1 VKVAT
6 LRARDRFYV
15 GMAVALALTAL
26 VGFGPTYFMRPV
38 FRPPTTLTPLMH
50 VHGLLFGAWT
60 LLLVVQTTLVAA
72 GRTDLHRR
80 LGVAS
85 VVLALLMLG
94 AGGLLAMSSARQG
107 LAPGGMDPVTFLAIP
122 LGALAMFAAF
132 VGAAFTWRRS
142 PAVHKRLMLLA
153 TISIITP
160 AIARLWFVHQRPP
173 FALGLTNL
181 FVLVAIAHDWWR
193 DRRVH
198 PIYIGGG
205 LVILLSGPLRIA
217 IGSTSLWH
225 ALMARFL

>member
-1 VKVAT
+1 MTSPRV
-6 LRARDRFYV
+6 RDRFYV

-26 VGFGPTYFMRPV
+26 VGFGPSYFLRPV
-38 FRPPTTLTPLMH
+38 FRPTTTLTPLMH

-60 LLLVVQTTLVAA
+60 LLLVVQTTLVATR
-72 GRTDLHRR
+72 RTDLHRR
-80 LGVAS
+80 LGVAG

-94 AGGLLAMSSARQG
+94 AGALLAMSSARQG
-107 LAPGGMDPVTFLAIP
+107 LAPAGTDPVTFLAIP
-122 LGALAMFAAF
+122 LGALAMFAGF
-132 VGAAFTWRRS
+132 VAAAVASRRT
-142 PAVHKRLMLLA
+142 PAAHKRLMLLA

-173 FALGLTNL
+173 IALGLTNL

-198 PIYIGGG
+198 PVYIWGG

-225 ALMARFL
+225 ALMARIL